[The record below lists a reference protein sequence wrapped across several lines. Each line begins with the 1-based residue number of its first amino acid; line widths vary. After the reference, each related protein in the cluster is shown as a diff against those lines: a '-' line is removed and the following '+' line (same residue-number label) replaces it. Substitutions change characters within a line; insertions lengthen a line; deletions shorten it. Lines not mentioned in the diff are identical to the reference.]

1 MMFQRFHR
9 LVFLILLLSLYCD
22 LSLHSAENKDQSKQA
37 IYFYNPETNINNF
50 TSLKIAFDT
59 YLGNYK
65 NFTFQPFD
73 DKRVFENSIIKHRAG
88 VLILSSWHFQSLQQL
103 LDIKPVLVG
112 LDDGKATQ
120 RKVLTAGKVISNL
133 EQLRGKTIAVSGSE
147 RYSRSILREILQ
159 QIDSINTD
167 ELTLIL
173 VPKDIDALLAVG
185 FGMASAALTSET
197 SLEKLKL
204 INPKQYSQLHI
215 LGISTETFLTIV
227 AVPHNS
233 SKDIQTILDILSEM
247 GNTEDGRKKLNMLGL
262 DGWRKLMPS
271 ETGKLQTLRKEISK

>member
-1 MMFQRFHR
+1 MMFQRFCR
-9 LVFLILLLSLYCD
+9 FVFLAVLFSFYCD
-22 LSLHSAENKDQSKQA
+22 IPVHSAATEDHGKQT

-65 NFTFQPFD
+65 SYTFQPFD
-73 DKRVFENSIIKHRAG
+73 NKQVFESSIINQKTG
-88 VLILSSWHFQSLQQL
+88 VFILSSWHYQL
-103 LDIKPVLVG
+103 LQHLMDIKPVLVG
-112 LDDGKATQ
+112 LDNGKATQ
-120 RKVLTAGKVISNL
+120 RKVLTARKFISNV

-159 QIDSINTD
+159 QNHTVNLD

-185 FGMASAALTSET
+185 FGMASGALTNET

-204 INPKQYSQLHI
+204 INPKQYSQLHV
-215 LGISTETFLTIV
+215 LGESKEAFLTIV
-227 AVPHNS
+227 AVPQKNS
-233 SKDIQTILDILSEM
+233 EENQAILEILSEM

-271 ETGKLQTLRKEISK
+271 ETGKLQSVQKEISK

>member
-1 MMFQRFHR
+1 MTFKRFRR
-9 LVFLILLLSLYCD
+9 LVFLAVLFSFYCD
-22 LSLHSAENKDQSKQA
+22 IPVYSAATEDPGKQT

-65 NFTFQPFD
+65 NYNFQPFD
-73 DKRVFENSIIKHRAG
+73 NKQVFESTIINHQDS
-88 VLILSSWHFQSLQQL
+88 VFILSSWHYQFLQNL

-112 LDDGKATQ
+112 LDNGKATQ
-120 RKVLTAGKVISNL
+120 RKVLTAKKFISNV

-159 QIDSINTD
+159 QSHSVILDK
-167 ELTLIL
+167 LTLIL

-185 FGMASAALTSET
+185 FGMASGALTNET

-215 LGISTETFLTIV
+215 LGVSKETFLTIV
-227 AVPHNS
+227 AVPHKNS
-233 SKDIQTILDILSEM
+233 KENQTILDILSDM
-247 GNTEDGRKKLNMLGL
+247 GNTEDGRKKLNMLRL
-262 DGWRKLMPS
+262 DGWRKLTPS
-271 ETGKLQTLRKEISK
+271 ETSKLQSVQKEILK